1 MDREN
6 PRLGDLQIGFIK
18 GLVMIRVKST
28 SSEIAGH
35 DFTSR
40 ATLDRPFSTKI
51 DRLTQKSPVL
61 LLS

>member
-28 SSEIAGH
+28 IDEIVGLDLTSEVSS
-35 DFTSR
+35 
-40 ATLDRPFSTKI
+40 DRPFLTKI
-51 DRLTQKSPVL
+51 DGLTQKSPVL
-61 LLS
+61 LRS